1 MHDLDGRV
9 ELQGRTI
16 VNLEE
21 DRVSTIIR
29 NTYVTIRKPI
39 FF

>member
-21 DRVSTIIR
+21 DRVCILIHMDVEGTH
-29 NTYVTIRKPI
+29 
-39 FF
+39 